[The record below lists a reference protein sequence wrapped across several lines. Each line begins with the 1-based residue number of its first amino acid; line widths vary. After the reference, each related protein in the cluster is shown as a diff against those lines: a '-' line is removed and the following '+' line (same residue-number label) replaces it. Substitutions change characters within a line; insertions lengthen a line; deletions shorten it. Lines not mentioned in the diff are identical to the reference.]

1 MYRLKKCHGGIFY
14 SGPYARLRHQSAVI
28 IIVLGVLGK
37 NVDISIDIDILD
49 IDIDEAFLLSSRD
62 HIEFSV
68 SQVDWALKH
77 FIGHVVPPRRNR
89 MLFPSDAD
97 RRLPCDWPEYVPAQ
111 KVLWWDLLL
120 QSIC

>member
-68 SQVDWALKH
+68 SQVDWRILKKRRRSPRLWIGAL
-77 FIGHVVPPRRNR
+77 
-89 MLFPSDAD
+89 SDEV
-97 RRLPCDWPEYVPAQ
+97 R
-111 KVLWWDLLL
+111 
-120 QSIC
+120 